1 MMLRKT
7 NSRCFAF
14 FFAVLIITLS
24 HFSSLPEHG
33 STDVYD
39 SAANRNYLIDESTQ
53 SSFGPAHTSQGGSG
67 DENNTL
73 ADKIAPVRWNKS
85 LESGMI
91 STAPIASL
99 QGVVVAKVGGEPMLG
114 ISAGLRA
121 FYASNGTPLWQYDHS
136 ASTSGFEI
144 APLIDTWGFSSNDC
158 ASPAPL
164 AITGWTDGNITA
176 HYLVTGELAW
186 SISTEKH
193 EWGITSSGFLDSELW
208 MLSEGEMLHI
218 CEANGTVLDR
228 IPLLHDGVQQTV
240 YRAGIGTTYSRR
252 HAAVATENATLHII
266 DRNSATTFATAN
278 LAELANLS
286 GEWKVRS
293 RPMLW
298 DYRGNVQWNETVLLQ
313 LKVQITNQTEGR
325 MLLLNVSTDGEIS
338 IWDMKESSSSS
349 VLTIGNLPIGYS
361 MTVESG
367 VVYGWGSNE
376 SGLTRQWI
384 VDLGGPVTGEIG
396 YIGENIFCF
405 PVNRADG
412 RWVLWEMVSN
422 QSTHLDPEANQTDW
436 LTAGCGGFGLGGIS
450 NGLLAFGNDGSWLE
464 VRYSYD
470 ISTLF
475 ETEFNDSLQ
484 GPTTSVKPVTLS
496 PGESEE
502 NSAAMVAAANRA
514 ERDSLLFGIIVTTL
528 AATALFWRM
537 LGPRRLQVLSVI
549 WLVALLASLPALDA
563 TVNELAT
570 ELVQNEGDPHDG
582 LPAVWHDSQ
591 VVCFYYVEE
600 TAPSAYSD
608 GVHHIAATGSAVHF
622 DALPEDNSSN
632 PSNRVNQPNQDDQR
646 GVCVGGIRATETVEE
661 ATEKAAGVAGLEL
674 ELELYS
680 FGNLLTR
687 IGDVDAGDDQRHW
700 LFWTDGAYG
709 TRAIDQTEIA
719 SDAVISWRF
728 MTESEALSYSFSSS

>member
-1 MMLRKT
+1 MLRKIKP
-7 NSRCFAF
+7 SSFAF
-14 FFAVLIITLS
+14 FFTVLIITLS
-24 HFSSLPEHG
+24 HFSSLPQLG
-33 STDVYD
+33 ISAVND
-39 SAANRNYLIDESTQ
+39 SGANKIYLIDDSSP
-53 SSFGPAHTSQGGSG
+53 SSFGPTHSSEGSNEG
-67 DENNTL
+67 ENNTL
-73 ADKIAPVRWNKS
+73 AEKIAPVRWNKS

-114 ISAGLRA
+114 IPAGLRA
-121 FYASNGTPLWQYDHS
+121 FYAGNGTPLWQYNHS
-136 ASTSGFEI
+136 ESTSGFEI
-144 APLIDTWGFSSNDC
+144 APLIDTWGFSSNNC

-208 MLSEGEMLHI
+208 LLSEGRMLHI
-218 CEANGTVLDR
+218 CEANGTVLDQ

-266 DRNSATTFATAN
+266 DRNSATTFTTVS
-278 LAELANLS
+278 LTELANLS

-293 RPMLW
+293 RPMIW
-298 DYRGNVQWNETVLLQ
+298 DYRGPSTGEDSTLLQ
-313 LKVQITNQTEGR
+313 LKIQMTNESEGR
-325 MLLLNVSTDGEIS
+325 MMLLNVSRSGEIS
-338 IWDMKESSSSS
+338 IWDIRDSGSSS
-349 VLTIGNLPIGYS
+349 VLTIGHPPIGYS

-367 VVYGWGSNE
+367 VVYSWGSNE

-384 VDLGGPVTGEIG
+384 VDLGGPVSGEIG

-412 RWVLWEMVSN
+412 WWVLWEMVSN
-422 QSTHLDPEANQTDW
+422 QSIHLDPEVDQTDW
-436 LTAGCGGFGLGGIS
+436 LTAGCGGFGIGGIS
-450 NGLLAFGNDGSWLE
+450 NGLLAFGNDASWLE
-464 VRYSYD
+464 VRYSD
-470 ISTLF
+470 NISILF
-475 ETEFNDSLQ
+475 EAEFNTSLQ
-484 GPTTSVKPVTLS
+484 GPDTSVKPATLA

-502 NSAAMVAAANRA
+502 KSVAEFAATARA
-514 ERDSLLFGIIVTTL
+514 ERTSLLFGIIVTAL
-528 AATALFWRM
+528 AATAIFWRM
-537 LGPRRLQVLSVI
+537 LGARRLQVLSAL

-563 TVNELAT
+563 TVNELAA
-570 ELVQNEGDPHDG
+570 ELVQNEGDPHNG

-591 VVCFYYVEE
+591 VVCFFYDEE

-608 GVHHIAATGSAVHF
+608 GVHHIAATGSSVHF
-622 DALPEDNSSN
+622 DALSVDKSNN
-632 PSNRVNQPNQDDQR
+632 PSSQVNQLDENDQR
-646 GVCVGGIRATETVEE
+646 GVCVGGIRATGTVEE
-661 ATEKAAGVAGLEL
+661 ATEKAAAVAGLEL

-687 IGDVDAGDDQRHW
+687 IGDIDAGDDQRHW

-709 TRAIDQTEIA
+709 TRAIDRTEIG
-719 SDAVISWRF
+719 SDTVISWRY
-728 MTESEALSYSFSSS
+728 MTESEALSYSSANS